1 MAFCGKISI
10 RFLTNVAKPSSV
22 DLSTSRL
29 SREMSHG
36 LKSTVLEYFVLVS
49 ACLMS
54 DCERKVHAGLFV
66 YDSST
71 VGVFLVAWKCLHLV
85 LIVGHFVARGS
96 RREVKARSA
105 GSIPL

>member
-10 RFLTNVAKPSSV
+10 KFLTNVAKPSSV

-29 SREMSHG
+29 SRDMSHG

-54 DCERKVHAGLFV
+54 DCNRELHAGFFINGF
-66 YDSST
+66 ST
-71 VGVFLVAWKCLHLV
+71 VGAFLVAWKCLHLV
-85 LIVGHFVARGS
+85 LIVGHFVVRGS

>member
-10 RFLTNVAKPSSV
+10 RFLTNVANPLSV

-29 SREMSHG
+29 SRDMSHG

-54 DCERKVHAGLFV
+54 DCERKVHTGLFI
-66 YDSST
+66 YGFST
-71 VGVFLVAWKCLHLV
+71 VGEFLLDWKCLHLV

-96 RREVKARSA
+96 RREVKARSG

>member
-1 MAFCGKISI
+1 MAFCDKISI
-10 RFLTNVAKPSSV
+10 RFLTNVENPSSV

-29 SREMSHG
+29 SLDMSHG
-36 LKSTVLEYFVLVS
+36 LKPTVLEYFVLVS

-54 DCERKVHAGLFV
+54 DCERKVHAGLFIYV
-66 YDSST
+66 SST
-71 VGVFLVAWKCLHLV
+71 VGMFLVALKCLHLV

-96 RREVKARSA
+96 RREVKARPV